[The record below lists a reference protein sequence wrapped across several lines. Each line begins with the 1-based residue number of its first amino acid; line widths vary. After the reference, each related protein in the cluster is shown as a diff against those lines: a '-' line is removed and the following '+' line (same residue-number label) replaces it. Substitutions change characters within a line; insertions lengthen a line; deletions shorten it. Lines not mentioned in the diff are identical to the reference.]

1 MSIDDLLPVVSR
13 LSHAE
18 KFRLVQLMLQQLEEE
33 EGIVVKTNPEESA
46 SFDPRSFYGR
56 GQATRERVD
65 AYLTAS
71 REGWER

>member
-13 LSHAE
+13 L
-18 KFRLVQLMLQQLEEE
+18 VQLMLQQPEEE
-33 EGIVVKTNPEESA
+33 EGIAVKTNPEEPTA
-46 SFDPRSFYGR
+46 FDPRSFYGR

>member
-1 MSIDDLLPVVSR
+1 MSNDDLLPVVSR

-18 KFRLVQLMLQQLEEE
+18 KFRLLQQLEEE
-33 EGIVVKTNPEESA
+33 EGIAVKTNPEEPA
-46 SFDPRSFYGR
+46 PFDPRSFYGR